1 VNGQG
6 LQAVRSE
13 IEAIVTFQSALN
25 RLALTIDEN
34 ALTEW
39 TGPRPDEVDT
49 MASDDGT
56 FSYEELTD
64 VRKRAGEALATR
76 FREVARA
83 TASRPQVSSILAQ
96 ALHAATGGVATL
108 NQGPEAGGVLEAL
121 TRTGSL
127 NLEWAQNAAIIVRDQ
142 LEHLHEPKSAP
153 AKKKPVAAAKKKVAT
168 KAKKAPA
175 KKALPKKPAA
185 KKAAPAKKKPAAK
198 KLTAKKSAPAKKKKT
213 VAKKR

>member
-1 VNGQG
+1 MNGQG

-39 TGPRPDEVDT
+39 MGPRPDEVDT

-153 AKKKPVAAAKKKVAT
+153 AKKKPAAAKKKVAT

-175 KKALPKKPAA
+175 KKAPATKLAA

-198 KLTAKKSAPAKKKKT
+198 KPAAKKSAPAKKKKPA
-213 VAKKR
+213 AKKR